1 MDHNLEPTYSVVSN
15 PLPGSGRLQVLFTGS
30 SQTRPAHRS
39 GPKVVDY
46 YLIHYVESG
55 YGVFAYEG
63 SEYSL
68 GPGDSFVIEPGVL
81 ASYTAD
87 ESVPWRYRWIA
98 FKGEEA
104 CELMAAAGLT
114 RELPTVH
121 VGGGRRGRAVRLCFE
136 RVRAA
141 FAATA
146 AAGRGL
152 RVDAYLRLLLAEYAD
167 SVRAAGSGDGG
178 SEPAD
183 GGPDAGADRLVRA
196 AIHYLSAQYAEP
208 ISIELMAESLG
219 YNRAYVS
226 RLFKRH
232 TGVSPVTFLLRLRL
246 DRARRLLRERSEL
259 TVEQVAS
266 SVGFQD
272 ALYFSK
278 QFRRAYGQSPTEYRA
293 EVSRG

>member
-1 MDHNLEPTYSVVSN
+1 MGLNLEPSYSVVSN
-15 PLPGSGRLQVLFTGS
+15 PLPEQGRLQVLFTGG

-46 YLIHYVESG
+46 YLIHYVDAG
-55 YGVFAYEG
+55 YGSFTYEG
-63 SEYSL
+63 ADYSL

-104 CELMAAAGLT
+104 RELMEVAGLT
-114 RELPTVH
+114 REMPVVH
-121 VGGGRRGRAVRLCFE
+121 VGAGRSGRGVRLCFE
-136 RVRAA
+136 RVRAG
-141 FAATA
+141 FAEA
-146 AAGRGL
+146 APSVGL
-152 RVDAYLRLLLAEYAD
+152 RSGAYLRLLLAEYAD
-167 SVRAAGSGDGG
+167 AVRRA
-178 SEPAD
+178 SEPAAPPEGAAAE
-183 GGPDAGADRLVRA
+183 GGGLLVRQ

-246 DRARRLLRERSEL
+246 DRARRLLRERLEL

-293 EVSRG
+293 EVNRG